1 MNPPYFV
8 FSYFRAFVI
17 NFNQAVAHD
26 DALEEI
32 TKVGTRDKLQ
42 ARVTLKAPRE
52 AYGSLQ
58 TDRRFVLGVPELLV
72 EVAHTSRYTDLGP
85 KL

>member
-32 TKVGTRDKLQ
+32 TKVGKREQLQ
-42 ARVTLKAPRE
+42 ARVTLRARRE
-52 AYGSLQ
+52 AYGSLL
-58 TDRRFVLGVPELLV
+58 RKSNINRGGEGKAPSRM
-72 EVAHTSRYTDLGP
+72 SRYPL
-85 KL
+85 

>member
-1 MNPPYFV
+1 MNPPNFV

-32 TKVGTRDKLQ
+32 TKGGKREKLQ

-52 AYGSLQ
+52 AYGSLL
-58 TDRRFVLGVPELLV
+58 RISHINRGGEGKAPSKM
-72 EVAHTSRYTDLGP
+72 SRCAV
-85 KL
+85 

>member
-1 MNPPYFV
+1 MNPPNFV

-32 TKVGTRDKLQ
+32 TKVAKREELQ
-42 ARVTLKAPRE
+42 ARVTLKAPSE
-52 AYGSLQ
+52 TYGSLL
-58 TDRRFVLGVPELLV
+58 RRSHINRRGEGKAP
-72 EVAHTSRYTDLGP
+72 SRMSRDPL
-85 KL
+85 